1 MEHSIVLVCHP
12 STSSDAAR
20 AITGLARR
28 SVSGTLEFTFRLVG
42 DVAQVR
48 VPAPCAPRTAT
59 GLWQHTCFEA
69 FIAIEGRAEYHEY
82 NFSPSGEWAVHA
94 FRGYRDGGP
103 LGDETLAPSVTLRAT
118 EEGLELVAV
127 VELGR
132 LSPLHPRTPLR
143 IGLATVIEARDGRL
157 SYWALR
163 HRAEKPDFHDPASF
177 ALRLESPVP

>member
-69 FIAIEGRAEYHEY
+69 FIAIDGRAEYHEL
-82 NFSPSGEWAVHA
+82 NFAPSGEWAAYA
-94 FRGYRDGGP
+94 FRAYRDGG
-103 LGDETLAPSVTLRAT
+103 LLSDETLAPAITLRADA
-118 EEGLELVAV
+118 GVLELGAV
-127 VELGR
+127 LDLRR
-132 LSPLHPRTPLR
+132 LSPVHPRASLR
-143 IGLATVIEARDGRL
+143 VGLSAVIEESDGRL

-163 HRAEKPDFHDPASF
+163 HLAPQPDFHDAAGF
-177 ALRLESPVP
+177 TLWLESLPA